1 MTADEH
7 QDRFVLFGFS
17 FETMM
22 SALRSRN
29 LLLEDMIP
37 GVQKQFYD
45 SLNEEKA
52 RELKNLFT
60 YQESIYRYMR
70 DIDPS

>member
-1 MTADEH
+1 
-7 QDRFVLFGFS
+7 
-17 FETMM
+17 MM

>member
-7 QDRFVLFGFS
+7 QVRFVLFGFS

>member
-29 LLLEDMIP
+29 LLLEDM
-37 GVQKQFYD
+37 
-45 SLNEEKA
+45 
-52 RELKNLFT
+52 
-60 YQESIYRYMR
+60 R